1 MGPPLRPGSG
11 KDDRQETQDRTKTIR
26 DMGKDRFDFSEID
39 AALPAA
45 ERMQEK
51 DRLTD
56 ALENNYKAVGIL
68 GDRMEKLESRLSE
81 VLPGLDETI
90 SSLRGASKITIGE
103 EARRTLEQEGEAVCR
118 KMAESINRESAR
130 LLERLSMRDRVVI
143 SATAFWCMIEVIVS
157 LLAAFACICMANAE
171 FIHSLML
178 WKVLGYSASFLVV
191 CIALTVFTYHKLKR

>member
-1 MGPPLRPGSG
+1 MS
-11 KDDRQETQDRTKTIR
+11 KN
-26 DMGKDRFDFSEID
+26 RFDFSEID

-45 ERMQEK
+45 ERMQEEE
-51 DRLTD
+51 RLTD
-56 ALENNYKAVGIL
+56 ALGNNYRAVGIL
-68 GDRMEKLESRLSE
+68 CDKVEKLESRLSE
-81 VLPGLDETI
+81 TLPKLDEAVT
-90 SSLRGASKITIGE
+90 SLRQASRVTVSE
-103 EARRTLEQEGEAVCR
+103 EARRTLELEGEAICR

-178 WKVLGYSASFLVV
+178 WKVLGYTAGFLVV
-191 CIALTVFTYHKLKR
+191 SVALTVFTYHKLKH

>member
-1 MGPPLRPGSG
+1 
-11 KDDRQETQDRTKTIR
+11 
-26 DMGKDRFDFSEID
+26 MGKDRFDFSEID
-39 AALPAA
+39 AALSAA

-143 SATAFWCMIEVIVS
+143 SATAFWCMVEVIVS
-157 LLAAFACICMANAE
+157 LLFAFICTFMANAK

-178 WKVLGYSASFLVV
+178 WKILGYSAGLLAV
-191 CIALTVFTYHKLKR
+191 CIALTIFICRKLK